1 MSFNPNKRRTG
12 GTPPAQ
18 PGRPKKRLKTKPLL
32 ILILILLLGNF
43 LWFVAWLVPGKTE
56 GTEKVASV
64 DGEDITRQEWML
76 AMEEQHGRSALLEL
90 VNEKVMEA
98 AAEEYGIE
106 VTEKEIDLEM
116 AMLRSGQ
123 DDTGVTLYE
132 NQENRV
138 REKVKARLILEKVLS
153 KDVVVE
159 EEAVREFYDEN
170 QSLFDIK
177 DAYRARMIVLDS
189 AEEAQKA
196 VDELENGSSFEAL
209 ARERSIDTATASL
222 GGDIGYIIPGQSTV
236 DKAVGEAV
244 MSVEVGGW
252 SSPVSLQDGRVA
264 IVSVTNK
271 AAGQSFS
278 FEEVA
283 DRIRRELALEQLP
296 QSVTPEAFW
305 QEFDAEW
312 FYGE

>member
-1 MSFNPNKRRTG
+1 MSFNPNKRRP
-12 GTPPAQ
+12 GTSPAQ
-18 PGRPKKRLKTKPLL
+18 PGRPQRRLKTKPLL
-32 ILILILLLGNF
+32 VLILILLFGNF
-43 LWFVAWLVPGKTE
+43 LWFIAWLVPGKAE

-90 VNEKVMEA
+90 VNEKVMKT

-123 DDTGVTLYE
+123 ENTEMALYE
-132 NQENRV
+132 SQENRA
-138 REKVKARLILEKVLS
+138 REKIKAQLILEKVLT
-153 KDVVVE
+153 KDVVIE
-159 EEAVREFYDEN
+159 EEAVRAFYDEN

-189 AEEAQKA
+189 MEEAQKA
-196 VDELENGSSFEAL
+196 VEELENGSSFEAL
-209 ARERSIDTATASL
+209 ARERSIDTATGSL
-222 GGDIGYIIPGQSTV
+222 GGDIGYIILGQSTV
-236 DKAVGEAV
+236 DEAIAEAV
-244 MSVEVGGW
+244 VSVEIGDW
-252 SSPVSLQDGRVA
+252 SSPLSLQDGRVA
-264 IVSVTNK
+264 IVSVTDI
-271 AAGQSFS
+271 ATGQSFS

-283 DRIRRELALEQLP
+283 ERIKRELALEQLP